1 MILLYLAD
9 VATPEPAAGEVV
21 VAVRAAGIN
30 PGEAAI
36 RSGAPCTTGFGLLS
50 RPARAVT
57 SPASSRP
64 SGPDAGATAVDDEAL
79 RWSRR
84 RSSHATYAVVTA
96 GHVIPKPLQLPW
108 EVARGMAGRARSV
121 SLPYCEAIRE
131 RIDAAAPGG
140 VDAFIDLF
148 GRSISILLSTLPS
161 GRTESR

>member
-1 MILLYLAD
+1 M
-9 VATPEPAAGEVV
+9 VAEPVQ
-21 VAVRAAGIN
+21 
-30 PGEAAI
+30 
-36 RSGAPCTTGFGLLS
+36 S
-50 RPARAVT
+50 R
-57 SPASSRP
+57 
-64 SGPDAGATAVDDEAL
+64 DL
-79 RWSRR
+79 RGR
-84 RSSHATYAVVTA
+84 HA

-108 EVARGMAGRARSV
+108 EVAHGMAGRARSV